1 MPSTLKSTPLYTSWK
16 NKELPLVTK
25 DIFGNKLTFENASVK
40 RVGRDCFV
48 LVGDKKTGKLDDKT
62 VVAYF
67 LQFVGYPKYRKYI
80 LDTLHSLDNVKE
92 I

>member
-1 MPSTLKSTPLYTSWK
+1 MRSTLKSTPLDIAWK
-16 NKELPLVTK
+16 NKEIPLVTR
-25 DIFGNKLTFENASVK
+25 DIFGNKLTFDNASIK
-40 RVGRDCFV
+40 RVGRDNFV
-48 LVGDKKTGKLDDKT
+48 LVGDKKSGKLDDKT